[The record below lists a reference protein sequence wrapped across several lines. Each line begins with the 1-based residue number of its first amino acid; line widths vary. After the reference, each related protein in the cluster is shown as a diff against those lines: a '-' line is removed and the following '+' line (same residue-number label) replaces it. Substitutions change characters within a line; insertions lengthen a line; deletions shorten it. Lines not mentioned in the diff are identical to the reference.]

1 MALDFAI
8 LNFNGNKTYSFD
20 PCNCIHIRTSATWV
34 TTYISKLVL
43 QYRSNFSMKLELKQT
58 CRKGKAM
65 RAAGWEEGNTW
76 KPFPFLQLCHL
87 AVSKPETKA
96 AVWKRVVKEM
106 KELKWVGQ
114 KQGQFRSVEG
124 KYFPKWVKNNKYKMY
139 WMNFCFCLR
148 LT

>member
-1 MALDFAI
+1 MAIAI
-8 LNFNGNKTYSFD
+8 LNCNGNKKYPFE

-34 TTYISKLVL
+34 TTYTSKLVA
-43 QYRSNFSMKLELKQT
+43 QYRSNFFMKLELKLT
-58 CRKGKAM
+58 CRKGKALELLG
-65 RAAGWEEGNTW
+65 RKEKEIPEN
-76 KPFPFLQLCHL
+76 PFLFSTVPSSCFSLRDQSSSL
-87 AVSKPETKA
+87 
-96 AVWKRVVKEM
+96 WKRVVKEI

-114 KQGQFRSVEG
+114 KQGQCRFVEG